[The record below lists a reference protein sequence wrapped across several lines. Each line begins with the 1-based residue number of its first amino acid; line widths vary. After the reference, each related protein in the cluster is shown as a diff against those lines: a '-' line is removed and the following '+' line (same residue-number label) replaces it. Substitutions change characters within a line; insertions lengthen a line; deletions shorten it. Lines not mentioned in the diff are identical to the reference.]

1 MQYKK
6 KGIQK
11 PMKKKN
17 NNNSHGKKKAQNKD
31 KFSKNGNNSINIRT
45 GSSKLSQDIT
55 TTQGSSQKRR
65 NHKNHQ

>member
-11 PMKKKN
+11 PMNKKKN

-31 KFSKNGNNSINIRT
+31 KFSKNGNYLFNSRT
-45 GSSKLSQDIT
+45 RSPKRGQDIT
-55 TTQGSSQKRR
+55 TTQSSPQK
-65 NHKNHQ
+65 

>member
-17 NNNSHGKKKAQNKD
+17 NHSHGKKKAQNKD
-31 KFSKNGNNSINIRT
+31 KFSKNGNHCIKIRT
-45 GSSKLSQDIT
+45 CSLKLSQDIKR
-55 TTQGSSQKRR
+55 TQTGPQKRSD
-65 NHKNHQ
+65 HKNNQ